1 MLSGLRSIEWDLQDL
16 EDTVSI
22 VKGNRVKFQL
32 ADTDVQARSPGQRQ
46 HGTPAPAR
54 PPCLASLLAARPPCL
69 ASLLALAAWWLRLPW
84 RYGAWRKRL

>member
-54 PPCLASLLAARPPCL
+54 PPCLASLLA
-69 ASLLALAAWWLRLPW
+69 LAAWWLRLPW